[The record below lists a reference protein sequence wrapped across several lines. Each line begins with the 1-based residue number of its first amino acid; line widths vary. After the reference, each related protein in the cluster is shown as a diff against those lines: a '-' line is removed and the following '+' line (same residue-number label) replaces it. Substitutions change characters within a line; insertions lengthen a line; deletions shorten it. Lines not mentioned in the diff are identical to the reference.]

1 VTGDREKGAT
11 LSGYAPAE
19 ASQLNWE
26 IRASLAVSVGK
37 SRKDLPGF
45 DVVFGLFLFFIV
57 LVIAVVV
64 EVVVFFRV
72 FGFVVE
78 QIGPHGSVRRDHD
91 AGSAGGFGFSALAV
105 E

>member
-1 VTGDREKGAT
+1 
-11 LSGYAPAE
+11 
-19 ASQLNWE
+19 
-26 IRASLAVSVGK
+26 VGK

-45 DVVFGLFLFFIV
+45 DVVFGLFLFIV
-57 LVIAVVV
+57 LVIALVV
-64 EVVVFFRV
+64 EIVVFFRV

-91 AGSAGGFGFSALAV
+91 AGSAGALGFSALAV